1 MNKLKIV
8 TVIGTR
14 PEIIRLSVLIK
25 KCDECFDHILV
36 HTGQNYDYEL
46 NKIFFKDLKVR
57 KPDYYLGA
65 RGTFADQLSTISKKL
80 EKIILK
86 EKPKKFI
93 VLGDTNSSLGSI
105 VAKRLGVKVYH
116 LEAGNRSFIKNSPEE
131 INRKIIDHTSDINM
145 PYTQRSCENLVREG
159 IPRRKIFVIG
169 NPIFEVINFYKDKI
183 KDSKIIKLLKV
194 KENNYAV
201 CTLHREENV
210 DNGEKFKIYLDWLNK
225 IVKEFNIKIIFP
237 IHPRSKKRIKKLNF
251 KLSNK
256 IIITKPLGFLDF
268 LNLEINSKFLITDS
282 GTVQEEA
289 SILNKKCFV
298 FRDSTERP
306 ETIESGNTILL
317 NEPSTNI
324 KKIKIFINQNL
335 ESEQILEYRIKNVSQ
350 IVSNIVNSDLNI

>member
-1 MNKLKIV
+1 MSKIL
-8 TVIGTR
+8 TIIGTR
-14 PEIIRLSVLIK
+14 PEIIRLSRIIP
-25 KCDECFDHILV
+25 ILDNSNKNIIV

-46 NKIFFKDLKVR
+46 DKIFFKDLKLR

-65 RGTFADQLSTISKKL
+65 RGTFADQFSTISKKL

-86 EKPKKFI
+86 EKPEKFI
-93 VLGDTNSSLGSI
+93 VLGDTNSSLGCI

-159 IPRRKIFVIG
+159 IPRNKIFIIG
-169 NPIFEVINFYKDKI
+169 NPIFEVINFYRDRI
-183 KDSKIIKLLKV
+183 KDSKIFKHLKV
-194 KENNYAV
+194 EKKNYAV

-210 DNGEKFKIYLDWLNK
+210 DDKEKFKIYLDWLNK
-225 IVKEFNIKIIFP
+225 IVKEFNINIIFP
-237 IHPRSKKRIKKLNF
+237 IHPRSKKKINKFKF

-289 SILNKKCFV
+289 SILDKKCFV

-306 ETIESGNTILL
+306 ETIESGNTILI
-317 NEPSTNI
+317 NEPSINI
-324 KKIKIFINQNL
+324 KKIKSFINQTL
-335 ESEQILEYRIKNVSQ
+335 ESEQIPEYRIKNVSQ
-350 IVSNIVNSDLNI
+350 IVSNVINSDMNI